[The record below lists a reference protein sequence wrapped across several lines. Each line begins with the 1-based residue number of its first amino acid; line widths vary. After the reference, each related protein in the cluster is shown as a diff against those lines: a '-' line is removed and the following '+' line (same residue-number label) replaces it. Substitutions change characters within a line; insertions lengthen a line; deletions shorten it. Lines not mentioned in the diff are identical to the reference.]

1 MKLDD
6 DGRLRSVRLTA
17 EEIEQDLLLSHR
29 NKCRRYW
36 ESFGCWSLFGE
47 IGIILWLLSGRA
59 WFLLLLAIPAG
70 VLVWVVFHLVR
81 LRGEKQAILRGEYI
95 VMRQKLVNIGRE
107 RVRETHISHIGRR
120 AGISLY
126 RTVEC
131 QYFKSQEWR
140 FPKTCYAW
148 CGQYRENSAEFRGS
162 FRETFVIGDEFYI
175 VIPGS
180 TYAIETAYNVN
191 YFTYD
196 GVITE

>member
-1 MKLDD
+1 MRWED

-17 EEIEQDLLLSHR
+17 EEIEQDLLLSQR
-29 NKCRRYW
+29 SKRKRYW
-36 ESFGCWSLFGE
+36 ESFVCWSLFGE

-59 WFLLLLAIPAG
+59 WFLLLLAIPVG
-70 VLVWVVFHLVR
+70 VLVWVLFHLVR
-81 LRGEKQAILRGEYI
+81 LNREKRAILRGEYI

-131 QYFKSQEWR
+131 LYFKSQEWR
-140 FPKTCYAW
+140 FPKSCYAW
-148 CGQYRENSAEFRGS
+148 CGQYCENSADFRGS
-162 FRETFVIGDEFYI
+162 FRETFVIGDAFYL
-175 VIPGS
+175 VIPNS
-180 TYAIETAYNVN
+180 TYAIEAAYNVN
-191 YFTYD
+191 YFSYD